1 MGHGEMPQIIVNAG
15 KSGLDYDHAAL
26 DAAVKSLPRTAPI
39 VVLIHGFKYAPGTP
53 GHCPHQTILAERAP
67 RQHWK
72 VMSWPRHLGF
82 GRGAEGLVIAFGW
95 NAVGSIWQAYREAGE
110 AGRALA
116 GLIATLDRPVHML
129 GHSLG
134 ARVALSATAHAP
146 AGRIGRLVLI
156 AGAELRS
163 KARAAMASPAGRLAD
178 VLNVTSVE
186 NAAFDL
192 MLEAVMGFRG
202 RALGA
207 GLPDL
212 AGWTDLPV
220 DHEATRARL
229 ARLGHR
235 IAPPSRKVCHWSLY
249 LRPGLFPLYGAVIRG
264 DLPLVW
270 LGDPAPSRA
279 PLLPFA
285 WNTSS

>member
-1 MGHGEMPQIIVNAG
+1 MPQIIVNAREN
-15 KSGLDYDHAAL
+15 GLDYDRAALARAL
-26 DAAVKSLPRTAPI
+26 DALPLNAPI
-39 VVLIHGFKYAPGTP
+39 VILIHGFKYAPGVS
-53 GHCPHQTILAERAP
+53 GHCPHRTILAERVP

-72 VMSWPRHLGF
+72 VMSWPRHLGV
-82 GRGAEGLVIAFGW
+82 GRSADGLVIAFGW
-95 NAVGSIWQAYREAGE
+95 NAIGSIWQAYHAAGE
-110 AGRALA
+110 AGRMLA
-116 GLIATLDRPVHML
+116 GLVATFDRPVHML

-178 VLNVTSVE
+178 VLNVTSHE

-207 GLPDL
+207 GMPDL
-212 AGWTDLPV
+212 GGWTDLPV
-220 DHEATRARL
+220 DTEATRERL
-229 ARLGHR
+229 ARLGYR
-235 IAPPSRKVCHWSLY
+235 IAAPSRKICHWSLY

-270 LGDPAPSRA
+270 LGEPAPSRTL
-279 PLLPFA
+279 LLPFV

>member
-1 MGHGEMPQIIVNAG
+1 MVQVIVNAVQN
-15 KSGLDYDHAAL
+15 GLEYDRAAL
-26 DAAVKSLPRTAPI
+26 SRALADLPPNAPI
-39 VVLIHGFKYAPGTP
+39 VILIHGYKYAPGTE
-53 GHCPHQTILAERAP
+53 GHCPHRTILAERAP
-67 RQHWK
+67 RRNWK
-72 VMSWPRHLGF
+72 VISWPRHLGIG
-82 GRGAEGLVIAFGW
+82 GRAEGLVIAFGW
-95 NAVGSIWQAYREAGE
+95 NAIGSIWQAYRNAGD

-116 GLIATLDRPVHML
+116 GLIATLDRSVHML

-163 KARAAMASPAGRLAD
+163 RARAAMASPAGRLAD
-178 VLNVTSVE
+178 VLNVTSGE
-186 NAAFDL
+186 NAVFDL

-207 GLPDL
+207 GLPGL

-220 DHEATRARL
+220 DTPATRARL
-229 ARLGHR
+229 ARFGYR
-235 IAPPSRKVCHWSLY
+235 IGAPSRKICHWSLY
-249 LRPGLFPLYGAVIRG
+249 LRPGLFPLYAAVIRG
-264 DLPLVW
+264 DLPFAW
-270 LGDPAPSRA
+270 LGEPTHSRA
-279 PLLPFA
+279 HLLPFA